1 MNEIKISNCYEINYN
16 YKISLFVIHVA
27 KVHISLDC
35 LGNKF
40 RDKQIV
46 VEWQEEFLN
55 FVAWLEIDF
64 VVHISTCVL
73 LSDIPAED
81 FWRGQRI

>member
-46 VEWQEEFLN
+46 VE
-55 FVAWLEIDF
+55 
-64 VVHISTCVL
+64 
-73 LSDIPAED
+73 
-81 FWRGQRI
+81 